1 MKFKELEYAL
11 RNMNEN
17 IITEEEY
24 PSAVTTLAD
33 LCIKGLPTDLIEC
46 VAPLVRQ
53 LIGRFGVI
61 TPAQRK
67 RMHKLCLDADADI
80 SIREGCL
87 AYLMHIESRLDD
99 GQCVFSSLSESE
111 RIELSGPWIRPMV
124 MLASV
129 EGPGSFPRV
138 ALKSIV
144 THTTDLNKYKIIK
157 VIEDYARQYDANLD
171 ELSLRSVLPDEH

>member
-1 MKFKELEYAL
+1 MKMKELEYAL
-11 RNMNEN
+11 RNMNEYC
-17 IITEEEY
+17 ITEEEY

-33 LCIKGLPTDLIEC
+33 LCIKGLPTDLVEC

-61 TPAQRK
+61 TPAHRNK
-67 RMHKLCLDADADI
+67 MHKLCLDADEQMN
-80 SIREGCL
+80 IREGCL

-99 GQCVFSSLSESE
+99 GKCVFSSLSESE

-138 ALKSIV
+138 AINSV
-144 THTTDLNKYKIIK
+144 VAHTTDLNKYKIIK
-157 VIEDYARQYDANLD
+157 VIEGYARQYGTNLD
-171 ELSLRSVLPDEH
+171 ELNLRSMVPDEH